1 MPGNFD
7 NLRNFILA
15 QSQLDRGSGFRE
27 GEVYNTPTQQMSPSY
42 GSNRR
47 KMTPY
52 EIESQKRDRRLFDN
66 SPKATQQDL
75 NEFGLDSQGRRTAP
89 RSREQMFMDM
99 EQYGAPPTNDLRQLT
114 PRGIQELQKQQQMQ
128 ELSRVLQQQQQQP
141 RSYTRPFE
149 APTQNQLNNY
159 KQNHPMNR
167 MWDEMK
173 NYR

>member
-1 MPGNFD
+1 MVKEVKAVLFFLPHAIALAVVGFG
-7 NLRNFILA
+7 LILKWMWI
-15 QSQLDRGSGFRE
+15 GSSM
-27 GEVYNTPTQQMSPSY
+27 Y
-42 GSNRR
+42 
-47 KMTPY
+47 
-52 EIESQKRDRRLFDN
+52 
-66 SPKATQQDL
+66 L
-75 NEFGLDSQGRRTAP
+75 NEFGLDSQGRKTAP

-114 PRGIQELQKQQQMQ
+114 PNGIQELQKQQQMQ
-128 ELSRVLQQQQQQP
+128 ELNRVLQQQQP

-167 MWDEMK
+167 IWDEMK